1 MAEARPAATDPLFA
15 FERDGDTL
23 VVTPAA
29 DLRELEYARLE
40 SGAREIL
47 ELLDRSHA
55 RNVVLDFCR
64 TDYYGSTALAFF
76 VKLWLRVKK
85 RGGHMAFCNVSEHEK
100 YILRITN
107 LDHLWPV
114 CATQQQA
121 LATVNPS

>member
-1 MAEARPAATDPLFA
+1 MGETAPAVTPPLFA
-15 FERDGDTL
+15 FEREGDTL

-47 ELLDRSHA
+47 ELLERSHA
-55 RNVVLDFCR
+55 RNVVLDFWR

-76 VKLWLRVKK
+76 VKLWLRVRK

-100 YILRITN
+100 NILRVAN
-107 LDHLWPV
+107 LDQLWPV

-121 LATVNPS
+121 LAAVRK